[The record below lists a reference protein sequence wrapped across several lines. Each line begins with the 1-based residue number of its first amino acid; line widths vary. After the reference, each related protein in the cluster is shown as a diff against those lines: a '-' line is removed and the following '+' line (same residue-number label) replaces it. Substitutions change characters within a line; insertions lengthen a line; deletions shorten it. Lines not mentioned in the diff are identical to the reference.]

1 MIHFMAMH
9 PKYQGETDITLG
21 QISGV
26 YYVWNFCERLI
37 STVNIAT
44 AYHEDLDAWEEN
56 WRVSSVISN
65 VRHST
70 VTPEEV
76 AQKWNIGLE
85 MVKKTLKVTTQ
96 FGICMAVHH
105 PMTRCLWVDHLHLH

>member
-1 MIHFMAMH
+1 MIHSMAMH
-9 PKYQGETDITLG
+9 PEYQGETDITLG
-21 QISGV
+21 QISEV
-26 YYVWNFCERLI
+26 YEAWNFCERLI

-44 AYHEDLDAWEEN
+44 AYREDLDTWEEQ

-65 VRHST
+65 DRHSA

-85 MVKKTLKVTTQ
+85 TAKKTLKVMTQ
-96 FGICMAVHH
+96 FGIQTAVHL
-105 PMTRCLWVDHLHLH
+105 MTRRLRVDHLHLH